1 MARKA
6 KLTDRGIGV
15 AAVVAGLATAVAMH
29 GHLLEALMAA
39 YVVHLLRGGRAVRL
53 LPTAKQSMRAVCWTV
68 VAAAALMALHGS
80 TAPGGATLGLS
91 LAVALATALRLTR
104 HR

>member
-6 KLTDRGIGV
+6 KLTDRGVGV
-15 AAVVAGLATAVAMH
+15 VAVVAGVATAVAMH

-39 YVVHLLRGGRAVRL
+39 YVLYLLRSGRAARL
-53 LPTAKQSMRAVCWTV
+53 LPTAKQSMRAVCWI
-68 VAAAALMALHGS
+68 VAAGAALMALNDS